1 MDRLFLLRF
10 NFRICG
16 VIHGRLSLVFVLFFS
31 MGSVFRGLE
40 QHSKLGGGLPTFQ
53 FSSRLVTFSCSP
65 SLLKRSTSLCMLCMP
80 IRFRFSLSSSVHSVA
95 SKYTVYLI
103 FIHNEFVFP
112 ILIKRR
118 LLTSL

>member
-65 SLLKRSTSLCMLCMP
+65 SLLKRNFQVSEHQSLYVMHAYPFQIFTELVSTQRCKQVY
-80 IRFRFSLSSSVHSVA
+80 SVPDFH
-95 SKYTVYLI
+95 
-103 FIHNEFVFP
+103 P
-112 ILIKRR
+112 Q
-118 LLTSL
+118 